1 MFGGR
6 IGRSPS
12 PQQQRDSLEQLL
24 LGGPRRLTRVE
35 VARLAGVDPALS
47 RRLWRALGFPDA
59 GDNDV
64 EFTHADV
71 RALRLA
77 ASLSRRKLVD
87 EDLAVVIAR
96 AMGHAVGSL
105 AQSELDA
112 FTDVTPPDGKE
123 DLSAVLRQAELVQD
137 TFKLLPELIPD
148 LERLLGYTW
157 RRHLAAA
164 VGRAFTDPGDDA
176 GARQL
181 TVGFADLVGYTS
193 LAQELDERELG
204 RLVDRFEA
212 QFLDLVAAKG
222 GRVVKTV
229 GDEVMWVSESPKTG
243 ADIALSLID
252 TADNDPGLP
261 PVRIGMACG
270 SVVSRHGDL
279 YGPVVNLAARLTGLA
294 RPSSVLVDAGL
305 RAALVGADGLR
316 LEGLRRRRIRGVGR
330 ATPYRLDKAS

>member
-1 MFGGR
+1 MLER
-6 IGRSPS
+6 LRRRTQS
-12 PQQQRDSLEQLL
+12 PQAQRDRLERLL

-35 VARLAGVDPALS
+35 VAQRAGVDPTLS

-64 EFTHADV
+64 EFTDADV

-77 ASLSRRKLVD
+77 ASLTRRKLVD
-87 EDLAVVIAR
+87 DELAVVIAR
-96 AMGHAVGSL
+96 AMGHAMVGL

-112 FTDVTPPDGKE
+112 LTDITPPDGKE
-123 DLSAVLRQAELVQD
+123 DLSSVLRQAELVQD

-148 LERLLGYTW
+148 MERLLGYTW
-157 RRHLAAA
+157 RRHLAGA

-176 GARQL
+176 GARTL
-181 TVGFADLVGYTS
+181 TVGFADLVGYTA

-212 QFLDLVAAKG
+212 QFLDLVAAQG

-229 GDEVMWVSESPKTG
+229 GDEVMWVSEEPTTG
-243 ADIALSLID
+243 AHIALALID
-252 TADNDPGLP
+252 TADNDPRLP

-294 RPSSVLVDAGL
+294 RPSSILVDAGL
-305 RAALVGADGLR
+305 RAALADAADFR

-330 ATPYRLDKAS
+330 ATPYRLDRVS

>member
-1 MFGGR
+1 MLR
-6 IGRSPS
+6 DLLRRTPS
-12 PQQQRDSLEQLL
+12 PQVQRDRLETLL
-24 LGGPRRLTRVE
+24 LGGPRRLTRGE
-35 VARLAGVDPALS
+35 VAKKAGVDPELS

-59 GDNDV
+59 ADDAV
-64 EFTHADV
+64 QFTDADV
-71 RALRLA
+71 GALRLA
-77 ASLSRRKLVD
+77 VSLTRRKLVD
-87 EDLAVVIAR
+87 DELAVVIAR
-96 AMGHAVGSL
+96 AMGHTMGAL

-112 FTDVTPPDGKE
+112 LTDVTPAEGEE

-148 LERLLGYTW
+148 LERLLAYTW
-157 RRHLAAA
+157 RRHLAGA
-164 VGRAFTDPGDDA
+164 VGRAFTDPGDDV

-181 TVGFADLVGYTS
+181 TVGFADLVGYTA

-212 QFLDLVAAKG
+212 QFLDLVAAQG

-229 GDEVMWVSESPKTG
+229 GDEVMWVADEPQRG
-243 ADIALSLID
+243 AEIALALVD
-252 TADNDPGLP
+252 TADDDPGLP

-305 RAALVGADGLR
+305 RAALLDVR
-316 LEGLRRRRIRGVGR
+316 QFHLEGLRRRRIRGVGR
-330 ATPYRLDKAS
+330 ATPYRLDRVS